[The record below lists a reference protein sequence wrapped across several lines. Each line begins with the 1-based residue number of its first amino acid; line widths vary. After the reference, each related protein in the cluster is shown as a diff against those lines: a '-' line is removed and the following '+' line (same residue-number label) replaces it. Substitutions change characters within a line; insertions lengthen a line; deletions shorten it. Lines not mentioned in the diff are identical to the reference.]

1 MDNKKIL
8 EQVQKDKIR
17 FILLQ
22 FTDLF
27 GIVKSV
33 TIPAHHLADALHYG
47 VWFDGSSVEG
57 FARIQESDMLLKPD
71 ITTYSIIPWLGSDN
85 GKTARFI
92 CNIYT
97 PDGKPFE
104 GDPRYILKKIIK
116 EAEDMGVEYKVGPEM
131 EFFLFKKENG
141 RLLPL
146 PHDNAGYFDLS
157 MDQAYKIRE
166 NMVLALAEFGI
177 EVETSHHEVAQGQHE
192 IDFHYDNALKTADNG
207 TTLRFVLKAIA
218 QSYDLHATF
227 MPKPMMGVN
236 GSGMHVHQSLF
247 DISSQ
252 KNAFYNPDDKYQL
265 SPIAYNF
272 IAGQLDHIKAMS
284 AILSPTVNSYKRLVS
299 GYEAP
304 VYISWARINRSALI
318 RVPQYSKGKEQSTRI
333 ELRSP
338 DPSCNLYLAFAIMLK
353 AGLDGIK
360 RKLQPPAPIEEDI
373 YNFDETQL
381 RASNIDTLP
390 HSLWEALEYLKSD
403 PVIQNGLGTHT
414 YEKYVEIKTKEWEE
428 YHIQVTNWEIDKYL
442 ERY

>member
-1 MDNKKIL
+1 MDRKKIL
-8 EQVQKDKIR
+8 EQVQKDNIK

-27 GIVKSV
+27 GIVKSL
-33 TIPAHHLADALHYG
+33 TIPVHRLPDSLEHG
-47 VWFDGSSVEG
+47 TWFDGSSIEG
-57 FARIQESDMLLKPD
+57 FARIHESDMLLTPD
-71 ITTYSIIPWLGSDN
+71 ITTYSIIPWLGSND

-92 CNIYT
+92 CDIYT

-104 GDPRYILKKIIK
+104 GDPRYILKRIIK
-116 EAEDMGVEYKVGPEM
+116 EAHKMGLEYKVGPEM

-141 RLLPL
+141 KLQPL

-166 NMVLALAEFGI
+166 NMVLTLKKFGI

-192 IDFHYDNALKTADNG
+192 IDFKYDNALRTADNA

-218 QSYDLHATF
+218 QEHDLHATF
-227 MPKPMMGVN
+227 MPKPIMGIN

-252 KNAFYNPDDKYQL
+252 KNAFYDPNDKYRL
-265 SPIAYNF
+265 STTAYNF

-284 AILSPTVNSYKRLVS
+284 AILSPTVNSYKRLVA

-318 RVPQYSKGKEQSTRI
+318 RVPQYSEGKEQSTRI

-338 DPSCNLYLAFAIMLK
+338 DPSCNLYLTFAIMLT

-360 RKLQPPAPIEEDI
+360 RKLQPPPPVEEDI
-373 YNFDETQL
+373 YHFDDAQL
-381 RASNIDTLP
+381 HELNIDTLP

-403 PVIQNGLGTHT
+403 PVIRRGLGKHT
-414 YEKYVEIKTKEWEE
+414 FERYIEVKTKEWEE
-428 YHIQVTNWEIDKYL
+428 YHIQVTKWEIDKYL
-442 ERY
+442 EIY